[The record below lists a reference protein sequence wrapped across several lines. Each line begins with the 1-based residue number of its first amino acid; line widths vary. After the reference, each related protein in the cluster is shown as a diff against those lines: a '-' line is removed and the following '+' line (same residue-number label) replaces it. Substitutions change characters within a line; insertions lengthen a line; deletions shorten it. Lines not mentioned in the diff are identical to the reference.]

1 MGRRETGEGE
11 GVEPVGPANEGSLV
25 GRKLGDYQLQ
35 TLLGAGGMAE
45 VYRALEVPLNREVAV
60 KVLPA
65 ALAADPNYVARFRT
79 EARRVAQLRHPNIVE
94 VYAFNGGEH
103 GDLLYLVMPVLRESL
118 RDRLDREGRLSISE
132 SIRLVT
138 EIASGLDVAHGIGLV
153 HRDVKPENILLDK
166 DGRALLTDFG
176 IAREVPFHRQGSA
189 AQTLAAT
196 GLPVG
201 TPEYMAPEQLRG
213 GQVDQRADIYA
224 LGAVL
229 YELLTG
235 RVPHEADTP
244 YEVAALVLT
253 EPVMPP
259 SQRNNEISPEVE
271 QVVMKALA
279 KIPTQRYPDMRS
291 FALALN
297 AAARIG
303 RATMRSLAGG
313 WQRKTARI
321 QTWHGTMGH
330 ATADATTD
338 AFPASG
344 SPVASGFISRNRWM
358 LILAAS
364 AIILASLCGGGTL
377 MALNGFPFGGAS
389 PASLSALSATQ
400 TARVAAILT
409 ATPSPTET
417 ATPEPTAT
425 LAPTAT
431 VAPPTWLTFSPSP
444 LVLVPQGTACT
455 ATQTITNTSGQQL
468 GWKWA
473 APPLSSKY
481 YSFKLNA
488 NTSYTQ
494 WPPQNM
500 SPGLAPGKSDTL
512 LIRVSNCSSQPQ
524 STTISAVDNIGHTFT
539 FEMKIPPQG

>member
-1 MGRRETGEGE
+1 MSFWGGLWRK
-11 GVEPVGPANEGSLV
+11 VDSVGPGSGGNLV

-35 TLLGAGGMAE
+35 SLLGAGGMAE
-45 VYRALEVPLNREVAV
+45 VYRALELPLGREVAV

-65 ALAADPNYVARFRT
+65 ALAADPNYVTRFRT

-118 RDRLDREGRLSISE
+118 RDRLDHEGSLAIRESVRI
-132 SIRLVT
+132 VT

-176 IAREVPFHRQGSA
+176 IAREVPFHRHGNA

-213 GQVDQRADIYA
+213 GPVDQRADVYA
-224 LGAVL
+224 LGSVL

-253 EPVMPP
+253 EPVVPP
-259 SQRNNEISPEVE
+259 SQRNDEIPPELE
-271 QVVMKALA
+271 QVVMTALA

-297 AAARIG
+297 AASRSG
-303 RATMRSLAGG
+303 RATMRTLAGG

-321 QTWHGTMGH
+321 QTWHPGMNGGSSDTPTESFAVGGY
-330 ATADATTD
+330 
-338 AFPASG
+338 AS
-344 SPVASGFISRNRWM
+344 PPRFASRYRWM
-358 LILAAS
+358 LVLVASVIL
-364 AIILASLCGGGTL
+364 LASLCGGGTL
-377 MALNGFPFGGAS
+377 MALNGGLPFGGAS

-400 TARVAAILT
+400 TAHAAAIPT
-409 ATPSPTET
+409 ATTLPTET
-417 ATPEPTAT
+417 PTPLPTAT
-425 LAPTAT
+425 LQPTAT
-431 VAPPTWLTFSPSP
+431 TPPPTWLTFTPSP
-444 LVLVPQGTACT
+444 LVLVRSSSTCT
-455 ATQTITNTSGQQL
+455 GTQTISNTSQQRL
-468 GWKWA
+468 GWQWMSA
-473 APPLSSKY
+473 APSLSSS
-481 YSFKLNA
+481 YSITFNGKTTFGSESL
-488 NTSYTQ
+488 
-494 WPPQNM
+494 PKNM
-500 SPGLAPGKSDTL
+500 TPGLAPRGTDTIL
-512 LIRVSNCSSQPQ
+512 VRLSNCSSHQE
-524 STTISAVDNIGHTFT
+524 SVTITAKDSLGHSYTFV
-539 FEMKIPPQG
+539 INPS